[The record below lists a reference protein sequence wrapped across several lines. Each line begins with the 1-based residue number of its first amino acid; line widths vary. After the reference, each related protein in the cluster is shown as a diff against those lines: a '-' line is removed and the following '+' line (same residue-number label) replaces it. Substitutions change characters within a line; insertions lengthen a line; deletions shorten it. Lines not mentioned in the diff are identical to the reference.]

1 LTYTVSLVDSDG
13 KTVAL
18 PAGKE
23 VTLNLA
29 WSGAAA
35 NDGDTGG
42 RPATVTLG
50 ADGTASFSVDA
61 KDDYLQEGSE
71 GLVATLT
78 GAASNT
84 AFETI
89 AISDSKGSASSV
101 VTDESGDPQDPQNPL
116 DGVTAQIV
124 VDQASVAEGGQL
136 TYTVSLVD
144 SDGKTV
150 TLPEGKEVTLNLAW
164 SGAAANDGDTAGR
177 PATVTI
183 GANGT
188 ASFSVDAKDDYLQEG
203 SEGLVATLTG
213 AASNTAFETIAI
225 SDSKGSA
232 SSVVTDESGDP
243 QDPQN
248 PLDGVTAQILVDQAN
263 VAEGGQLTYTVSLVD
278 SDGKTVTL
286 PEGKE
291 VTLNLAWSGAAAN
304 DGDTA
309 GRPATVTIGANG
321 TASFSVDAKDDY
333 LQEGSEGL
341 VATITGAA
349 SNTAFEQIDI
359 SDSKGSASSV
369 VTDEAIPGPED
380 TVLISL
386 SGPGSVLEGEAT
398 ASYSINLSQKAETD
412 VTVTLNYS
420 GTASDGSDYIKQI
433 EVKIPAGADHA
444 EFNLS
449 TLDDAIADNGE
460 TIIVTLGQATG
471 GGFEAIAA
479 NPAQSSV
486 TTTIVD
492 ETGNDPEIP
501 GDNDSAFSLKLFAA
515 NADGSLLSGDS
526 SVSEEGETSA
536 YYVVRAVDAQG
547 KVLTTQ
553 PDGTVSVSFGNLG
566 STSSS
571 DYSAGKTTVAVG
583 EVFSAKAVNDALA
596 DNGEQF
602 QVSLNAGSYSAAAN
616 YEKVEYNSA
625 TVTTTIVDQD
635 IVVAL
640 QEVVEGSAGN
650 VLNVASGVE
659 FVGQTQLGGTV
670 SLNAAGQYVYQA
682 PVRDH
687 SDSASDVDSFSY
699 TKADGSTATY
709 TINILDTNP
718 LAANDSGTV
727 NTGLNVQTAG
737 SSKLLANDSVVDS
750 SAANAAKVYTV
761 TGENGVATALSDGE
775 VTVAG
780 KYGELTVKADGSYIY
795 TSKLDTDI
803 SAAEGAAALKA
814 SFGVYGF
821 QDGSWQ
827 TGGGLNLS
835 GLTANASA
843 LVDVRT
849 SGGNAKP
856 GIGVSQGGSGTN
868 DIGGGETLVIG
879 LKVASS
885 FVQIGINELNKGQGD
900 ASWKA
905 YDANGNLVD
914 SGTLV
919 STSSNGSL
927 QSFNISTTTA
937 FKYVVLGYSGNQ
949 NGYVIDSIKYTPAD
963 GAVTET
969 FSYTV
974 QDNDGDVSNTAT
986 LTLNGTQ
993 STTVSPT
1000 ALLTTEDTDVALNW
1014 AVLGISDAG
1023 ATVRVSGNQNGNG
1036 TIQYKDAN
1044 GVFKVLG
1051 QNETS
1056 TFSKSD
1062 IDAGKVKFVPKEHV
1076 SGADLYGDNQGIGNK
1091 GKDLGSIKFD
1101 VLKNNVEIAHG
1112 KEVAVDV
1119 VPVADKPLLSLSAYQ
1134 SLAAMDFDGVNLAG
1148 EPWSSAIDLNTVGGA
1163 SGIGTWQ
1170 ANGWGKIEVGKES
1183 VYIPGGSGTN
1193 QVLEI
1198 EGDKGVSQI
1207 YTDIQCEAGRF
1218 YQLNF
1223 DVGARSGRP
1232 VETCGMKI
1240 LLVQLDAGGNPIAG
1254 SQKELF
1260 DFSPTQLGWAK
1271 GQQLSLG
1278 IEQSGGYRLI
1288 FQSKDAGDS
1297 YGAILDNIKFQAV
1310 DNKGYEDSFIKLSAI
1325 NAALVDVDGSET
1337 LSVVISGLP
1346 AGAVL
1351 KDAANHGAT
1360 VGPDGTLDVSGWSLS
1375 SLQIKV
1381 NEPGQYNLL
1390 VKATATEV
1398 DASGKVLDT
1407 EESEI
1412 TLPVEVLK
1420 LNVAPVETTL
1430 PSQADDST
1438 VIEGSTTSYG
1448 SILANDGITGEVSKL
1463 YVSLD
1468 GGSTKVEVAAG
1479 GTELD
1484 TGHGTVTIRPDGSY
1498 TFVAKVVDHTGD
1510 ADNKVSDSF
1519 SYKAVT
1525 ANGETAWTAVSVAVL
1540 DTNPVA
1546 VDDYAAGSAA
1556 DTKLSGNVLDN
1567 DAAVDSDKSV
1577 TGFSYM
1583 GKDYAAGETTADGRF
1598 TLNTDGSYTL
1608 KALTAMLNVAP
1619 TEQQLA
1625 SGKVGSFELTGLNSA
1640 PPERITSFSAGQNL
1654 GYNSSGAASG
1664 KVGWSVDA
1672 AHDSRHTVDGGETLL
1687 VKLGGIATQVTLTI
1701 AELNAG
1707 TARLVAYDAAGNKV
1721 VLVDDTITSDE
1732 VGKNGKPGDFTA
1744 TSKDGTAIAY
1754 MAMTYE
1760 GTSSDTGKGKD
1771 DSQGF
1776 LLKGM
1781 SYTELLKPASIEY
1794 SMKDT
1799 DGDTDKARLT
1809 LDMAQVAGSSGN
1821 DQITVLYGEAGT
1833 GLDVW
1838 AQLQPPSGAST
1849 QMVQTAST
1857 NQIIDSKSG
1866 NDYVEGGAGNDIIY
1880 LGDSGSE
1887 TIAGHAPTQADVLK
1901 MGLMT
1906 IDNLSDLV
1914 TDASD
1919 NSLSTAARAYDHA
1932 ANTSGIAWADL
1943 AHGGSGNDVIH
1954 GQAGVDLIYGG
1965 SGNDTLLGGS
1975 GDDGLRG
1982 GAGDDLLVGGQGND
1996 VLRGDL
2002 GIDTFKWQ
2010 LGDQG
2015 TSSSPARDIV
2025 MDFQQGDNGDI
2036 LDLKDLLQ
2044 GESHSGTDV
2053 GNLES
2058 YLDFAKVGNDTV
2070 IDVKADK
2077 GSVTQQIVLQN
2088 VDLTHNLQGQSLSEA
2103 DIIKNL
2109 LAAGKLHTD

>member
-1 LTYTVSLVDSDG
+1 M
-13 KTVAL
+13 
-18 PAGKE
+18 
-23 VTLNLA
+23 
-29 WSGAAA
+29 
-35 NDGDTGG
+35 
-42 RPATVTLG
+42 
-50 ADGTASFSVDA
+50 
-61 KDDYLQEGSE
+61 
-71 GLVATLT
+71 
-78 GAASNT
+78 
-84 AFETI
+84 
-89 AISDSKGSASSV
+89 
-101 VTDESGDPQDPQNPL
+101 TDESSDPQDPQNPL
-116 DGVTAQIV
+116 DSPFTLQLFAVNAN
-124 VDQASVAEGGQL
+124 GQL
-136 TYTVSLVD
+136 
-144 SDGKTV
+144 
-150 TLPEGKEVTLNLAW
+150 LN
-164 SGAAANDGDTAGR
+164 
-177 PATVTI
+177 
-183 GANGT
+183 
-188 ASFSVDAKDDYLQEG
+188 
-203 SEGLVATLTG
+203 
-213 AASNTAFETIAI
+213 
-225 SDSKGSA
+225 
-232 SSVVTDESGDP
+232 
-243 QDPQN
+243 
-248 PLDGVTAQILVDQAN
+248 
-263 VAEGGQLTYTVSLVD
+263 
-278 SDGKTVTL
+278 
-286 PEGKE
+286 
-291 VTLNLAWSGAAAN
+291 
-304 DGDTA
+304 
-309 GRPATVTIGANG
+309 
-321 TASFSVDAKDDY
+321 
-333 LQEGSEGL
+333 
-341 VATITGAA
+341 
-349 SNTAFEQIDI
+349 
-359 SDSKGSASSV
+359 
-369 VTDEAIPGPED
+369 
-380 TVLISL
+380 
-386 SGPGSVLEGEAT
+386 
-398 ASYSINLSQKAETD
+398 
-412 VTVTLNYS
+412 
-420 GTASDGSDYIKQI
+420 
-433 EVKIPAGADHA
+433 
-444 EFNLS
+444 
-449 TLDDAIADNGE
+449 
-460 TIIVTLGQATG
+460 
-471 GGFEAIAA
+471 
-479 NPAQSSV
+479 
-486 TTTIVD
+486 
-492 ETGNDPEIP
+492 
-501 GDNDSAFSLKLFAA
+501 
-515 NADGSLLSGDS
+515 GDS
-526 SVSEEGETSA
+526 TVSEEGETSA

-547 KVLTTQ
+547 NVLAAQ
-553 PDGTVSVSFGNLG
+553 PSGNVNVTFSNLG
-566 STSSS
+566 STSDG
-571 DYSAGKTTVAVG
+571 DYSASQTTVAVG
-583 EVFSAKAVNDALA
+583 EVFSAKALNDALA

-602 QVSLNAGSYSAAAN
+602 RVSLNSGSYSNAAN
-616 YEKVEYNSA
+616 YEKVEYSSA

-640 QEVVEGSAGN
+640 QEVVEGSVGN

-670 SLNAAGQYVYQA
+670 SLNVAGQYVYQA

-687 SDSASDVDSFSY
+687 SDSVSDVDSFSY
-699 TKADGSTATY
+699 TKADGSTVTY

-737 SSKLLANDSVVDS
+737 TSKLLANDSVVDS
-750 SAANAAKVYTV
+750 SAANTAKVFTV
-761 TGENGVATALSDGE
+761 TGENGVATELGNGE

-803 SAAEGAAALKA
+803 TAAEGATALKA
-814 SFGVYGF
+814 TFGVYGF
-821 QDGSWQ
+821 QNGSWQ
-827 TGGGLNLS
+827 TGDGLNLA
-835 GLTANASA
+835 GLTANATA

-856 GIGVSQGGSGTN
+856 GIGVSQGGGGTN
-868 DIGGGETLVIG
+868 DIGDGETLVIG
-879 LKVASS
+879 LKVASN

-937 FKYVVLGYSGNQ
+937 FKYVALGYSGNQ

-1014 AVLGISDAG
+1014 AALGISDVE

-1051 QNETS
+1051 QNESS

-1076 SGADLYGDNQGIGNK
+1076 SGTDLYGDSQGIGNK
-1091 GKDLGSIKFD
+1091 GKDLGTIKFD

-1112 KEVAVDV
+1112 KEVTVDV
-1119 VPVADKPLLSLSAYQ
+1119 VPLADKPLLSLSAYQ
-1134 SLAAMDFDGVNLAG
+1134 SLAAMDFDSVNLNGGA
-1148 EPWSSAIDLNTVGGA
+1148 WSSAIDLNTVGGA

-1170 ANGWGKIEVGKES
+1170 ANGVGKIEVGKES
-1183 VYIPGGSGTN
+1183 VYIPGGSGSN

-1198 EGDKGVSQI
+1198 EGEHGVSQI
-1207 YTDIQCEAGRF
+1207 YTDIQGEAGRF

-1223 DVGARSGRP
+1223 DVGARSGKE
-1232 VETCGMKI
+1232 VATCGMKI
-1240 LLVQLDAGGNPIAG
+1240 LLVQLDASGNPIAA

-1260 DFSPTQLGWAK
+1260 DFSPTQVGWAK

-1278 IEQSGGYRLI
+1278 IEQSGSYRLI
-1288 FQSKDAGDS
+1288 FQAKDAGDT
-1297 YGAILDNIKFQAV
+1297 YGAVLDNIKFQAV

-1346 AGAVL
+1346 EGAVL
-1351 KDAANHGAT
+1351 KDAANHSLTIGE
-1360 VGPDGTLDVSGWSLS
+1360 DGKADVSGWSLS

-1381 NEPGQYNLL
+1381 NEPGNYNLL

-1412 TLPVEVLK
+1412 TLPVEVLQLK
-1420 LNVAPVETTL
+1420 AAPVEITL

-1438 VIEGSTTSYG
+1438 VIEGSTTSHG
-1448 SILANDGITGEVSKL
+1448 SILANDGITGAVSKL
-1463 YVSLD
+1463 YVSRD
-1468 GGSTKVEVAAG
+1468 GGNTKVEVAAG

-1498 TFVAKVVDHTGD
+1498 TFVAKVVDHTDD

-1519 SYKAVT
+1519 SYKVVT

-1546 VDDYAAGSAA
+1546 VDDYAAGSAV
-1556 DTKLSGNVLDN
+1556 DTTLSGNVLAN
-1567 DAAVDSDKSV
+1567 DAAVDGDKSV
-1577 TGFSYM
+1577 TGFRYM
-1583 GKDYAAGETTADGRF
+1583 GKDYDAGATTADGRF
-1598 TLNTDGSYTL
+1598 TMNSDGIYTL
-1608 KALTAMLNVAP
+1608 KALSATLNGTP
-1619 TEQQLA
+1619 NDQQLA
-1625 SGKVGSFELTGLNSA
+1625 SGKVGNFELTGLNSS

-1654 GYNSSGAASG
+1654 GYNSSGSD

-1687 VKLGGIATQVTLTI
+1687 VKLGGTATQVTLTI

-1707 TARLVAYDAAGNKV
+1707 SARLVAYDATGNKV

-1732 VGKNGKPGDFTA
+1732 VGKNGKPRDFIA

-1754 MAMTYE
+1754 VAMTYE
-1760 GTSSDTGKGKD
+1760 GTSGKGKD

-1776 LLKGM
+1776 VLKGM
-1781 SYTELLKPASIEY
+1781 SYTELSVSIEY
-1794 SMKDT
+1794 SMTDT
-1799 DGDTDKARLT
+1799 DGDTDKARLS

-1821 DQITVLYGEAGT
+1821 DQITVLHGEAGT
-1833 GLDVW
+1833 GLDIY

-1849 QMVQTAST
+1849 QMVHTAST
-1857 NQIIDSKSG
+1857 NQIIDSKGG

-1906 IDNLSDLV
+1906 IADLRDLV
-1914 TDASD
+1914 TDTSD
-1919 NSLSTAARAYDHA
+1919 NSLSTAARTYDHT

-1954 GQAGVDLIYGG
+1954 GQTGVDLIYGG

-1982 GAGDDLLVGGQGND
+1982 GAGDDLLIGGQGND
-1996 VLRGDL
+1996 VLRGDI
-2002 GIDTFKWQ
+2002 GTDIFKWQ

-2015 TSSSPARDIV
+2015 TPGVPARDVV
-2025 MDFQQGDNGDI
+2025 MDFNVAEGDK
-2036 LDLKDLLQ
+2036 LDLADLLQ
-2044 GESHSGTDV
+2044 GENS
-2053 GNLES
+2053 GNLEQ
-2058 YLDFAKVGNDTV
+2058 YLHFTASGSDTLVQISSAGAFKDGNYSTATD
-2070 IDVKADK
+2070 
-2077 GSVTQQIVLQN
+2077 QQILLKGVALSSLALDTSSDSHIITELLKN
-2088 VDLTHNLQGQSLSEA
+2088 NL
-2103 DIIKNL
+2103 K
-2109 LAAGKLHTD
+2109 TD